1 MFKLRVADYINSN
14 MLERGLT
21 YKDVSRMSGVSDSSI
36 HTYAQAKVT
45 NPNEDNLIR
54 IAAAFGDPPDIIQ
67 QMRREALSST
77 TEENK
82 IIAQSSDK
90 ERMEE
95 FSALMRS
102 NVAALLEEYRIQSAA
117 QQTEIIQ
124 HADQRIANE
133 EARFKKRVDEVIR
146 QYEAEMEKE
155 RMHAQ
160 TLLNAEK
167 EHRAELRSRNE
178 ATRGY
183 LKTMVRNLTI
193 ALVAVAI
200 FSAVGFAALGGYAV
214 YAYNTFDLKDPTRGI
229 YQETPAPE
237 VESDRINTEG

>member
-1 MFKLRVADYINSN
+1 MFKLRVADYINNN

-54 IAAAFGDPPDIIQ
+54 IAAAFGDTPDIIQ
-67 QMRREALSST
+67 QMRREALNST

-95 FSALMRS
+95 FTALMRS
-102 NVAALLEEYRIQSAA
+102 NVAQLLEEYRLQSAA

-124 HADQRIANE
+124 NADQRVANE
-133 EARFKKRVDEVIR
+133 EARFKKRVDEVVR
-146 QYEAEMEKE
+146 QYEAEIEKE
-155 RMHAQ
+155 RKHAE
-160 TLLNAEK
+160 TLLEAEK
-167 EHRAELRSRNE
+167 EHREELRRRNE

-214 YAYNTFDLKDPTRGI
+214 YAYNAFDRKDPTRGI
-229 YQETPAPE
+229 YQETPAQDAENIELEE
-237 VESDRINTEG
+237 VP